1 MENKVYVGNLPY
13 STTEEE
19 LQELFSSCGEVQR
32 AQLITDRDTG
42 RSKGFAFV
50 TFATKEALDSALE
63 RNGEE
68 LSGRALRINKAQEKQ
83 RRF

>member
-19 LQELFSSCGEVQR
+19 LQELFSSCGEVER